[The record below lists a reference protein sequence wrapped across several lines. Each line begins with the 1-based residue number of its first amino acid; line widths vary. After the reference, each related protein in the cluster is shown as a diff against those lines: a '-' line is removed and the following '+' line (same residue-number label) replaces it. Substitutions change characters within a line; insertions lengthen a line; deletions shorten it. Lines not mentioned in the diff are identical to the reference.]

1 MKIWKG
7 LIASV
12 AIASL
17 SLLSY
22 PGASFGQ
29 DCTYGGAFKYG
40 ELTPENGYCVISGE
54 KDTKG
59 SLIITS
65 ANWLFIKQGLNLS
78 VNEEPNQQ
86 FPFVTIPGT
95 LLIQPGGT
103 FGTIQPVLNP
113 IKITA
118 AGEILNAQGAINLWA
133 PTDPIEVRA
142 GKGINLQ
149 GAVAPFDPPS
159 LFVGDTVKLETTRG
173 NLLLGG
179 SSTVLISIGDAANV
193 TLKAPRGSIAT
204 SNTTIAVFKGGSSA
218 ELGECVFQAKNQQ
231 SVFFGPNTNLLCI
244 PRIKK

>member
-1 MKIWKG
+1 MKTWKG

-12 AIASL
+12 AIASMT
-17 SLLSY
+17 LLSY

-29 DCTYGGAFKYG
+29 DCTYFGAFEPD

-59 SLIITS
+59 SLIITED
-65 ANWLFIKQGLNLS
+65 NWLFIKQGLKLA

-95 LLIQPGGT
+95 LMISPGGA

-113 IKITA
+113 INITA
-118 AGEILNAQGAINLWA
+118 AGQILNIFGALNLWA
-133 PTDPIEVRA
+133 PTDPVELKA
-142 GKGINLQ
+142 GKGIELQ
-149 GAVAPFDPPS
+149 GAVDPFDPPS
-159 LFVGDTVKLETTRG
+159 LIVGDTIKLEATRG
-173 NLLLGG
+173 NILLGG

-193 TLKAPRGSIAT
+193 TIKAPRGSIAT
-204 SNTTIAVFKGGSSA
+204 TNTTIAVFKGGSSA

-231 SVFFGPNTNLLCI
+231 VFFGPNTNLLCI
-244 PRIKK
+244 ARIKK